1 MTMERDNFYL
11 LLELSLE
18 PPETNDEVIWEAIQK
33 KKAEWSRLRNHP
45 TKGIQA
51 QKYISLIPEI
61 QRVMMYS
68 DFRQKEAIEAI
79 QILKKG
85 KDDKYVEIDRHIDI
99 LLGKGFVD
107 KEEITKLAQ
116 IHNIDESAIESR
128 INLKSEDKLIRVDE
142 EISIRMAKGYLTEA
156 DLSKIAS
163 RYSLTVDQIRPR
175 VRCPIAKDDK
185 EKIEPPKPLDK
196 SIEKSIIENLKVI
209 KKTSLY
215 TFLNAPP
222 ISDLKTLQ
230 EKSSI
235 KKRELSNLSKKDA
248 DVTAGTILAGHCLT
262 IFKNDESRYA
272 YDVSLANARLASLY
286 SDIDMAAIE
295 GKIRAEYTDILIQ
308 KAMGFGMDRDE
319 AFQFINSY
327 CDSKNY
333 QIEKKEAPVRTKKIP
348 RAAVIG
354 VLLLVVVAIAAVFYV
369 MHKKNSAKAEYAALI
384 EKMEKQTAPEDKVK
398 LLKQYLSTHKQKNEL
413 TQDADARIGQIE
425 SLTIAREFESV
436 IERAKKS
443 IDEGNPGQAI
453 SIYQEYIKS
462 NAPEEKKNQIKEN
475 IRNLSEQIEKTDFE
489 EVSAIALKGE
499 PDQKITA
506 FQRYLTLHP
515 DGPHKADVD
524 KMIQEISGEY
534 YIYIKKMITA
544 CEQNMDWKGCVDL
557 SENYIHLYDNSNSDQ
572 LKQTL
577 PTYQENVRNDLI
589 FQSLVEKAA
598 HRGSDYAAAQ
608 QVFKDFLAA
617 YPNSP
622 LKVKIQAEITRLT
635 ELAAIDAIDSKKTK
649 MRSLISGSGGRF
661 SEQKDGVVVDSKTG
675 LMWCLVD
682 AMTTDPKACINYES
696 AKKYVDELKIA
707 GYTDWRLPTPAELAG
722 IYKTNPSFPSLADT
736 ECFWSSES
744 FTSYSDGWHIKVT
757 VLNKEK
763 KGEWEAPQKDSKECG
778 NVRAVR
784 GK

>member
-1 MTMERDNFYL
+1 MERDNFYL

-45 TKGIQA
+45 TKGIQV

-99 LLGKGFVD
+99 LLGKGFVE
-107 KEEITKLAQ
+107 KEEIAKLAQ
-116 IHNIDESAIESR
+116 IHNIDESDIQNR
-128 INLKSEDKLIRVDE
+128 IDLKSEEKLSQVDD
-142 EISIRMAKGYLTEA
+142 EISVRMAKGYLTET
-156 DLSKIAS
+156 DLSKIAN
-163 RYSLTVDQIRPR
+163 RHSLAVDLIRQR
-175 VRCPIAKDDK
+175 VRCPIAKNDN
-185 EKIEPPKPLDK
+185 EQIEPPKPLDK

-209 KKTSLY
+209 KKISLY
-215 TFLNAPP
+215 NFLDAPI

-230 EKSSI
+230 EKSSL

-286 SDIDMAAIE
+286 SDIDMAATE
-295 GKIRAEYTDILIQ
+295 GKIRAEYFDILIQ
-308 KAMGFGMDRDE
+308 KAMDFGMDQDE
-319 AFQFINSY
+319 ASQFIDAY
-327 CDSKNY
+327 CNGKNY
-333 QIEKKEAPVRTKKIP
+333 QIEKKEEPVQAKKQVP
-348 RAAVIG
+348 RQVVIG
-354 VLLLVVVAIAAVFYV
+354 VSLLVLMAFAAVGYFMYN
-369 MHKKNSAKAEYAALI
+369 KSSAKSEYAALI
-384 EKMEKQTAPEDKVK
+384 EKVEKQTAPDEKVK
-398 LLKQYLSTHKQKNEL
+398 LLKQYVNTHKQKNQH
-413 TQDADARIGQIE
+413 TQDAASQIEQIE
-425 SLTIAREFESV
+425 SQTIAREFDNV
-436 IERAKKS
+436 IEKAQKS
-443 IDEGNPGQAI
+443 IADGNPGQAI
-453 SIYQEYIKS
+453 SIYQEYIKT
-462 NAPEEKKNQIKEN
+462 NAPEDKKNQIKEN
-475 IRNLSEQIEKTDFE
+475 IRRLSEQIETKDFE
-489 EVSAIALKGE
+489 EVSVIALKGE
-499 PDQKITA
+499 PDQKVAA
-506 FQRYLTLHP
+506 FQRYLTEHP
-515 DGPHKADVD
+515 DGPHKAEIE
-524 KMIQEISGEY
+524 KMLQEISGEY
-534 YIYIKKMITA
+534 YIYIKKMITT
-544 CEQNMDWKGCVDL
+544 CELKTDWKECVDL
-557 SENYIHLYDNSNSDQ
+557 SENYIRLYDNSNADQ

-577 PTYQENVRNDLI
+577 PTYQDNVRNELI
-589 FQSLVEKAA
+589 FQTLSEKAA
-598 HRGSDYAAAQ
+598 QHGSDYIAAQ

-635 ELAAIDAIDSKKTK
+635 ELAAIDAIESKKTK
-649 MRSLISGSGGRF
+649 MRSLLAGSGGRF

-682 AMTTDPKACINYES
+682 AMTVDSKACINYES
-696 AKKYVDELKIA
+696 AKKYVDDLKTA
-707 GYTDWRLPTPAELAG
+707 GYMDWRLPTPAELAG
-722 IYKTNPSFPSLADT
+722 IYKTTPSFPSLADT

-744 FTSYSDGWHIKVT
+744 FTSYSDGWHIKIT
-757 VLNKEK
+757 VLSKEK
-763 KGEWEAPQKDSKECG
+763 KGEWESSQKDSKECG